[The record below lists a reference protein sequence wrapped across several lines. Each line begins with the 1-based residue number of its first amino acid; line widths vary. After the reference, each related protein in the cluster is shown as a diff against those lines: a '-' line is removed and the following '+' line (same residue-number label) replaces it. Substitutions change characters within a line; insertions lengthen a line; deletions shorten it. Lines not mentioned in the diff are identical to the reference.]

1 MEKRVD
7 DLYFAWLVSLIDDG
21 DTDDFSKLLRYLY
34 SREFTWS
41 IDFDSNRAAH
51 GLALRDR
58 FIYEN
63 NYSEKRYGERMKIYM
78 PDKPCSVLEM
88 MIGLSISCE
97 NVVGSAIDWFW
108 FMIKNLGLMNCRN
121 YPFDESYVKECIDR
135 FLNREYRPDGKG
147 GLFYIKDSRND
158 LRQIEIWYQFQFYVN
173 SVYDHI

>member
-21 DTDDFSKLLRYLY
+21 DTDDFSELLRYLY

-51 GLALRDR
+51 GLTLRDR
-58 FIYEN
+58 FISEN
-63 NYSEKRYGERMKIYM
+63 DYGERMRIYM

-97 NVVGSAIDWFW
+97 NVVGNAIDWFW

-121 YPFDESYVKECIDR
+121 GEYDLDYVETCIDR